1 MTKADSDR
9 FLKLTNHCQLLAYE
23 AAKMV
28 NPALEREEFIARTA
42 AIFRGIIM
50 GEIYVAEVDWLAKQQ
65 ELKLLQTNKVT

>member
-1 MTKADSDR
+1 
-9 FLKLTNHCQLLAYE
+9 
-23 AAKMV
+23 MV
-28 NPALEREEFIARTA
+28 NPMLEREDFIRRTA